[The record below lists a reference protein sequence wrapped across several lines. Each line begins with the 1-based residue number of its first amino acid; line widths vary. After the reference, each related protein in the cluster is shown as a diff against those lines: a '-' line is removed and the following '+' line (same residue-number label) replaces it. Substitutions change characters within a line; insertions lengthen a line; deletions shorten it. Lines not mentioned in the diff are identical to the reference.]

1 MTVREVWPGTQI
13 WLDGT
18 SWTVEEF
25 TPGGVVLRSGAQLR
39 RMSMAALA
47 DAYPL
52 TSEVEKSTAAP
63 ASARWTSATEQAR
76 QLAEARAGIVRR
88 ILQAG
93 GSTAAVEA
101 AAQEAQ
107 VSGRTVRRWIADFR
121 SDGVVGLLD
130 ERSHRPRPSPAVDP
144 RWDDA
149 CLEVLR
155 NYTQAS
161 TPTRDVVLDQ
171 TRRLVEQ
178 RYPDGDVK
186 IPARTTAY
194 RRLNAL
200 AKGRHSFG
208 SAKNRRSVANR
219 PDGPYGRRR
228 ATRPGEFVVL
238 DSTPLDVFAME
249 PLTMRWVPVE
259 LTVAMDLYS
268 RCILGLT
275 LTAGSTTS
283 ADVAN
288 VLYQCVAPRGPGAK
302 DGDWPFHGVPS
313 NLLVGTE
320 IPDGVS
326 QERAGWQPA
335 CLPEAIIVDHG
346 RVYLSDHTISA
357 CARLGITVQPALPYT
372 PTDKPTVERFF
383 RTIREGLLQ
392 HLPGYKGPDIYNRGK
407 DVEAQAFYYVSEL
420 EQIIREWVGTIY
432 HHTKHDG
439 LAVPHVPGASFSPL
453 DMFEIGIA
461 AHGGLL
467 LPVDPDLKFWFLDV
481 RWRTIQ
487 HYGVEVD
494 GRRYDGAA
502 LNPYRNRKSAQTGP
516 RAGKWAIY
524 VDRHDI
530 RTVWFRDPADGTFHP
545 LQWEHAPGLDE
556 PFSEVAAEYTKL
568 VALRQN
574 RHVDPKQAV
583 NDLLTAWSR
592 DKVTTRRDKAVARRL
607 AAQAEITAAELEA
620 RQLPTVEDL
629 PGVINLDAERE
640 KRQIEAHDDVDALFA
655 KYLEQAPA
663 DLALE
668 MFDE

>member
-1 MTVREVWPGTQI
+1 MATFEVRVGERV
-13 WLDGT
+13 WLDGDVWSVDELGSEGVLLRSDRSVRRTALT
-18 SWTVEEF
+18 SLTAAVPLGERPDAGDDAPSDAWGAATKDARDAAQRRASAARE
-25 TPGGVVLRSGAQLR
+25 VLRSDDAGACGR
-39 RMSMAALA
+39 
-47 DAYPL
+47 
-52 TSEVEKSTAAP
+52 EV
-63 ASARWTSATEQAR
+63 
-76 QLAEARAGIVRR
+76 AERLG
-88 ILQAG
+88 
-93 GSTAAVEA
+93 
-101 AAQEAQ
+101 
-107 VSGRTVRRWIADFR
+107 VSDRTVRRWVAAYR
-121 SDGVVGLLD
+121 EGGVDALLEAGA
-130 ERSHRPRPSPAVDP
+130 ERRRAPGVDA

-155 NYTQAS
+155 HYTQAS

-178 RYPDGDVK
+178 RYPDGEVK

-194 RRLNAL
+194 RRVNAL
-200 AKGRHSFG
+200 AKGRHKFG

-238 DSTPLDVFAME
+238 DTTPLDVFAME

-259 LTVAMDLYS
+259 LTVAQDLYS
-268 RCILGLT
+268 RCILGLA

-320 IPDGVS
+320 VPDGVS
-326 QERAGWQPA
+326 QERVGWQPA
-335 CLPEAIIVDHG
+335 CLPEAIVVDHG
-346 RVYLSDHTISA
+346 KVYLSDHTISA

-383 RTIREGLLQ
+383 RTLREGLLQ
-392 HLPGYKGPDIYNRGK
+392 HLPGYKGPDIYHRGK

-420 EQIIREWVGTIY
+420 EQIIREWVGTVY

-439 LAVPHVPGASFSPL
+439 LAVPQVPGASFSPL
-453 DMFEIGIA
+453 EMFEIGIA

-467 LPVDPDLKFWFLDV
+467 LPADPNLRYWFLDV

-494 GRRYDGAA
+494 GRRYDGQA
-502 LNPYRNRKSAQTGP
+502 LTPYRNRKSSQTGP
-516 RAGKWAIY
+516 QAGKWAIY
-524 VDRHDI
+524 VDRHDV
-530 RTVWFRDPADGTFHP
+530 RTAWFRDPADGAFHP
-545 LQWEHAPGLDE
+545 LEWEHAAGIDE

-568 VALRQN
+568 VAVRQN
-574 RHVDPKQAV
+574 RHIDPRAAV
-583 NDLLTAWSR
+583 HELLTSWSR
-592 DKVTTRRDKAVARRL
+592 DEVVSRREKSVARRL
-607 AAQAEITAAELEA
+607 AAQAELTATELEA
-620 RQLPTVEDL
+620 RPAPQVEDL
-629 PGVINLDAERE
+629 PSVIDLEQERE
-640 KRQIEAHDDVDALFA
+640 KRQLSARDDVADLFA
-655 KYLEQAPA
+655 QYYETHPDAHGLEV
-663 DLALE
+663 L
-668 MFDE
+668 DE